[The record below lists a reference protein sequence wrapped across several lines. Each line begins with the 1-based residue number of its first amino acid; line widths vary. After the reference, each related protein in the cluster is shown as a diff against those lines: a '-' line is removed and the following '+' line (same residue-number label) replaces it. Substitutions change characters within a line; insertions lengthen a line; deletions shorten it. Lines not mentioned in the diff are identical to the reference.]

1 MLRPFLKKDKPK
13 LPFLFSQP
21 NPAHNE
27 NEKLSGNARRL
38 ENKKKP
44 SKRAAQ
50 KILHYEALFEDGI
63 CHLSN
68 TEYSIAFELLDINYQ
83 IARRDEQIRIF
94 TKWCEFYNSFD
105 DQVRLQIICR
115 NRYVRTQLLK
125 EIITIPDFADQL
137 NYHRHEYNEVI
148 MSQAVQGQ
156 NGIQREKHLI
166 ITFSAKS
173 YEEAILSAGR
183 LKSEVTAGVKAVG
196 GGCRYLSG
204 IERCYQIA
212 SFFEGDYYQWSYI
225 DLLKQ
230 SLTTKDFIAPDFF
243 DFKKNDQFKFVSEGK
258 TFYGKILYFKHY
270 PPNLSD
276 AIMSDFSNLPFDIT
290 VSQHIL
296 PVDPEEALDVIQRQ
310 IASMDME
317 VENRTQKAMSENRFS
332 VYIPF
337 ELQRKMD
344 QAKEFMDD
352 LQNKNQQMFRNVIF
366 VYTAASSQEDLNKQ
380 VERIM
385 QCARKRNCRL
395 AAPVEQQEL
404 ALNAV
409 LPIGRNDF
417 SLFRT
422 LNTAATAVTL
432 PFSAQDMF
440 QKTGL
445 YYGINAVT
453 NQIVFIDRRNL
464 MNPSGFFLGV
474 PGSGKSFKAKEE
486 IISVLMK
493 YPEDDVII
501 IDPEREFSPL
511 ANEFGGEVITISSA
525 STNHLNPMD
534 ISDYYSDA
542 DSPVQFKSEFLL
554 SLFELLSG
562 KRGLSDDEKG
572 ILDRV
577 IRATYEIFYQQGG
590 KKEQMPTLQD
600 FYEILQQQ
608 PEDVAQRLC
617 LSLELYIKGSLSV
630 FAHQTNVQIDKR
642 FVVYDTCELN
652 KQLKALGLM
661 VVLDQIWNRITAN
674 KTAGR
679 RTWIYTDEFYLLFA
693 DEHSANYYYELYKR
707 ARKWGAIPTGITQNV
722 TDLLRSQTACTML
735 SNAEFVILMNQSA
748 SDRVTLS
755 EIMNISERQME
766 YVTDVDSGEGLIIA
780 GKNIIP
786 FVDKFPKD
794 TKLYHL
800 MSTKFQENATI

>member
-1 MLRPFLKKDKPK
+1 MQNQDLSLERRRQMFPFFQKNQAKK
-13 LPFLFSQP
+13 
-21 NPAHNE
+21 E
-27 NEKLSGNARRL
+27 NVKLSGSSGTKSRQ
-38 ENKKKP
+38 NKKMQKT
-44 SKRAAQ
+44 AQ
-50 KILHYEALFEDGI
+50 RVLKYEALFEDGI
-63 CHLSN
+63 CQLSD
-68 TEYSIAFELLDINYQ
+68 TEYSIAFELMDINYQ
-83 IARRDEQIRIF
+83 IARREEQIRIF

-105 DQVRLQIICR
+105 NQVRLQVVCR
-115 NRYVRTQLLK
+115 NRYVRAKFLK
-125 EIITIPDFADQL
+125 EAVTIPDFSDGL

-173 YEEAILSAGR
+173 YAEALASAGR
-183 LKSEVTAGVKAVG
+183 LKSEVMAGIKSVG

-212 SFFEGDYYQWSYI
+212 SFFESDFYQWNYI

-230 SLTTKDFIAPDFF
+230 SVTTKDFIAPDFF
-243 DFKKNDQFKFVSEGK
+243 DFKKNDQFTFVSEGK
-258 TFYGKILYFKHY
+258 TFYGKIIFFKHY

-276 AIMSDFSNLPFDIT
+276 ALMADFTNLPFDIT
-290 VSQHIL
+290 ISQHIL
-296 PVDPEEALDVIQRQ
+296 PVDPKEAMEIVQSQ
-310 IASMDME
+310 IAAMDME
-317 VENRTQKAMSENRFS
+317 VENRTQKAMSQNRFS

-344 QAKEFMDD
+344 EAKELMDD
-352 LQNKNQQMFRNVIF
+352 LQNKNQRMFRNVIF
-366 VYTAASSQEDLNKQ
+366 VCTTANSQEDLDEQ
-380 VERIM
+380 VERI
-385 QCARKRNCRL
+385 QQTARKRNCRM
-395 AAPVEQQEL
+395 ASPVEQQEL

-432 PFSAQDMF
+432 PFSAQNLF

-486 IISVLMK
+486 IISILMK

-511 ANEFGGEVITISSA
+511 AKEFGGEIITISSV
-525 STNHLNPMD
+525 SESHLNPMD
-534 ISDYYSDA
+534 ISDYYSDS

-554 SLFELLSG
+554 SLFEMLSG

-577 IRATYEIFYQQGG
+577 IRATYEIFYQNGG
-590 KKEQMPTLQD
+590 RKEQMPTLQD
-600 FYEILQQQ
+600 FYEILQAQ
-608 PEDVAQRLC
+608 PEDTAKRLC

-630 FAHQTNVQIDKR
+630 FAHQTNVKLNKR

-661 VVLDQIWNRITAN
+661 VVLDQVWNRITAN

-679 RTWIYTDEFYLLFA
+679 RTWFYTDEFYLLFQ

-707 ARKWGAIPTGITQNV
+707 ARKWGAVPTGITQNV
-722 TDLLRSQTACTML
+722 SDLLRSPTACTML

-748 SDRVTLS
+748 SDRATLS
-755 EIMNISERQME
+755 EIMNISERQIE
-766 YVTDVDSGEGLIIA
+766 FVTDVDSGEGLIIA
-780 GKNIIP
+780 GKNVLP

-800 MSTKFQENATI
+800 MSTKFNEESS